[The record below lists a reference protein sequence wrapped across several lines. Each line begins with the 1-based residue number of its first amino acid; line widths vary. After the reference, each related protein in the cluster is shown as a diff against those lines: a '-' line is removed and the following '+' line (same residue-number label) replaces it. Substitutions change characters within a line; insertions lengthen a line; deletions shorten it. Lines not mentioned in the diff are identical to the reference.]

1 MRTTAILNQKGGVAK
16 TTTTVNMAAIL
27 AADHS
32 KRVLVVD
39 ADSQANTTEF
49 FGGPAWGQSTFADL
63 LRKVD
68 VNNPARPA
76 NLPGVDLLPA
86 DDSLMDL
93 DLSKVAT
100 DSVDALCLRN
110 FLKGRSQVYDYVLI
124 DCPPAF
130 NAASTAAL
138 VAADDVIIPIKM
150 DAFALRGMANLM
162 RQIKNMQQ
170 INPKLRLAGL
180 LPTMVYKSASIT
192 EASELLA
199 ASGLPVFPGIR
210 RTPKVDDMT
219 WAQEPLISSSPKSA
233 ACRDYRRFVAAYLE
247 GGVVNG

>member
-1 MRTTAILNQKGGVAK
+1 MLKRFLSLFFACLMVFGVFL
-16 TTTTVNMAAIL
+16 TSC
-27 AADHS
+27 ADHEEGEELS
-32 KRVLVVD
+32 TSTD
-39 ADSQANTTEF
+39 TEIETETNA
-49 FGGPAWGQSTFADL
+49 PVTE
-63 LRKVD
+63 
-68 VNNPARPA
+68 
-76 NLPGVDLLPA
+76 
-86 DDSLMDL
+86 
-93 DLSKVAT
+93 T
-100 DSVDALCLRN
+100 
-110 FLKGRSQVYDYVLI
+110 YDYVLI